1 MTGKEEPMRFG
12 QLTRSLTIAI
22 AVLTTAC
29 GGPESSVEQET
40 DVESRHAEAPP
51 VCDSQ
56 FNIQYYSD
64 ATLTTR
70 VGSWRCVCGL
80 PQGRTGYAT
89 PYMKVLIPET
99 PCESL
104 AR

>member
-1 MTGKEEPMRFG
+1 MRFG
-12 QLTRSLTIAI
+12 QLTRSLTISI

-29 GGPESSVEQET
+29 GGPEASGEQEA

-51 VCDSQ
+51 VCDSE
-56 FNIQYYSD
+56 FNIHYFSD
-64 ATLTTR
+64 ETLTTR

-80 PQGRTGYAT
+80 PQGRTGYTT
-89 PYMKVLIPET
+89 PYVKILIPET
-99 PCESL
+99 PCESI